1 MAWARRRDSWHE
13 AKSDEGGWARRG
25 QEERRTTHGLSWPVD
40 RGKKEGIE
48 GDRVQSVYGE
58 EIYVAPD

>member
-1 MAWARRRDSWHE
+1 MKRDRDE
-13 AKSDEGGWARRG
+13 AKEGGRRG
-25 QEERRTTHGLSWPVD
+25 REERRTTRGLSWSVD

-48 GDRVQSVYGE
+48 GDRVRSVHGE